1 MRNTNIISQK
11 EYDNGRVE
19 YVNIIKESV
28 IPKGNDVIIDE
39 VWNIYTSQ
47 QFPDLKLNGK
57 NGKTTNRSISDDENK
72 KNDLKEVCKD
82 SIRNNSRKLCRNN
95 VSLKLWNIK
104 DIKNIDEFLVENITE
119 IIYSY

>member
-57 NGKTTNRSISDDENK
+57 K
-72 KNDLKEVCKD
+72 
-82 SIRNNSRKLCRNN
+82 
-95 VSLKLWNIK
+95 
-104 DIKNIDEFLVENITE
+104 
-119 IIYSY
+119 

>member
-47 QFPDLKLNGK
+47 QFPDLKFNGK

-72 KNDLKEVCKD
+72 KKR
-82 SIRNNSRKLCRNN
+82 SQG
-95 VSLKLWNIK
+95 SLQG
-104 DIKNIDEFLVENITE
+104 
-119 IIYSY
+119 